1 MSVIAITSVNNTYI
15 RHFRSVLSRP
25 QMSGKLPTNHVKVAA
40 LLAAMCLSMSEL
52 VGCTPPYPTHKHTIA
67 PSGIVRNL
75 PDPSTVRPGISRCDE
90 VLRAFREVDT
100 GVSSRWFFWGRWES
114 SSAAMRVMT
123 DMGAEQVP
131 LWSLRNFLVEFDD
144 AGTVTKTAML
154 SDNRIISELERIL
167 AEHPQSA
174 ETASASVVL
183 AGKVSP
189 YRGHWCYGNIVVS
202 PSTMEFSAT
211 TNGHCPSRLSLPVQG
226 LTVGTYAAPRGEGA
240 NIAFIRLTLQSS
252 GSTPLGS
259 SLPVSLKANDLV
271 LLLRFLQA
279 SRHPCC

>member
-1 MSVIAITSVNNTYI
+1 MSFSTATPVYNTYA

-25 QMSGKLPTNHVKVAA
+25 QMPGQLSTNHINVIA
-40 LLAAMCLSMSEL
+40 LLAAICLSTSAL

-75 PDPSTVRPGISRCDE
+75 PDPSTVRPAIARRDE
-90 VLRAFREVDT
+90 VLSGFKEVDT

-144 AGTVTKTAML
+144 DGTVTKTATL

-174 ETASASVVL
+174 ETTSASLVL
-183 AGKVSP
+183 AGNVSP
-189 YRGHWCYGNIVVS
+189 SRGHWCYSNIVVS

-211 TNGHCPSRLSLPVQG
+211 TNGHCPSHLSLPMQG

-240 NIAFIRLTLQSS
+240 NIAFIRFTLRSS
-252 GSTPLGS
+252 GKPPLGS
-259 SLPVSLKANDLV
+259 GLPVSLKANELV

-279 SRHPCC
+279 SRHHC